1 MNTRSLELRAA
12 LALARR
18 LERRDRGDEAV
29 DILRPRLQAM
39 PEGHGE
45 PDYRSAANLIA
56 AIESNRAAGV
66 VR

>member
-1 MNTRSLELRAA
+1 
-12 LALARR
+12 
-18 LERRDRGDEAV
+18 
-29 DILRPRLQAM
+29 M

-56 AIESNRAAGV
+56 AIESKRAAGV